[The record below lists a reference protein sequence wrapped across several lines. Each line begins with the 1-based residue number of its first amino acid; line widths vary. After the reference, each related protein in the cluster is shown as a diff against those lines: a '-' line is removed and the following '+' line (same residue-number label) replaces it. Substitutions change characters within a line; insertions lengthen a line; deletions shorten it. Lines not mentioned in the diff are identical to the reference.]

1 MADAHGILSAL
12 VPVILLLTLGVI
24 AAVASRAVGLSP
36 IVGYLVLG
44 LALSGVGLDLVADSA
59 MIATLA
65 ELGVVF
71 LLFDI
76 GLHFSLGHIR
86 EQARDIFGFGPV
98 QVLAGTFALG
108 LFGLLFGLPPVAAFL
123 VGATLAL
130 SSTAVVAG
138 LIAERHQ
145 QNCPVGLTATAI
157 LIFQDV
163 AAIFLLIVASALG
176 TGEALA
182 PAMGVALLKASG
194 AFVVAVLLARLVVRP
209 LFGLIARTRNEEVF
223 TAMALLVA
231 LAAGW
236 ATGAIGLSLTLGAF
250 LGGMIIAETPYRPI
264 IQSEIKAFRGL
275 LLGFFFISVGLSLD
289 LGALIRFWPA
299 VIGVAVLLLV
309 VKILTNAAASLVFRW
324 SVPGST
330 QLAFL
335 LAQGSEFAFVIL
347 SLPAVRALVG
357 ETTSAVLIAAVALSL
372 AVTPSLAELGRSLA
386 GRMRRRAARVADPEL
401 QPRELIG
408 PVFIAGMGRTGR
420 TLADALTEFDIGY
433 AAIER
438 DQQRLREA
446 VADGYNVAFGDF
458 SDPHSRAISAPAPPS
473 CPGRSTPISCRSG
486 RSSCSVAG
494 LAITSAGGGCS
505 WSGSP
510 SSPSPRSCAPR
521 LRPCLGCWPAA
532 ACKGWA
538 RRSLAILG
546 AAFTGE
552 ARGRAIG
559 TWAGAG
565 ALAGALGPL
574 IGGWLIDT
582 TGWRRDPCSSPAWAG
597 PGVRSPMQPRRSA
610 G

>member
-1 MADAHGILSAL
+1 VADAHGILSAL

-44 LALSGVGLDLVADSA
+44 LALSGLGLDLVTDSA

-98 QVLAGTFALG
+98 QVLTGTLALG
-108 LFGLLFGLPPVAAFL
+108 LIGLLFGLPPVAAFL

-182 PAMGVALLKASG
+182 PAMGVAVLKAAA
-194 AFVVAVLLARLVVRP
+194 AFGIAVLLARLVVRP
-209 LFGLIARTRNEEVF
+209 LFDLIARTRNEEVF

-250 LGGMIIAETPYRPI
+250 LGGMIIAETPYRPL
-264 IQSEIKAFRGL
+264 IQSEIKPFRGL

-299 VIGVAVLLLV
+299 VIGVAVLLLA
-309 VKILTNAAASLVFRW
+309 VKVLTNAAASLVFRW

-330 QLAFL
+330 QLGFL

-357 ETTSAVLIAAVALSL
+357 ETTCAVLIAAVALSL

-386 GRMRRRAARVADPEL
+386 GRMRTRAARVADPEL
-401 QPRELIG
+401 QPRELHG

-433 AAIER
+433 GAIER
-438 DQQRLREA
+438 DRKRLSEA
-446 VADGYNVAFGDF
+446 AADGYNVAFGDL
-458 SDPHSRAISAPAPPS
+458 SDPRIWEPVALHGRKLSVLTAPVFEVSEELGPTVRRLFPNLKRIAVVRD
-473 CPGRSTPISCRSG
+473 GDEAERFRSIGVLPVVDRS
-486 RSSCSVAG
+486 VPAG
-494 LAITSAGGGCS
+494 LDLAVFVLSE
-505 WSGSP
+505 
-510 SSPSPRSCAPR
+510 
-521 LRPCLGCWPAA
+521 LGVDPERIGEWM
-532 ACKGWA
+532 
-538 RRSLAILG
+538 RRQQ
-546 AAFTGE
+546 E
-552 ARGRAIG
+552 R
-559 TWAGAG
+559 
-565 ALAGALGPL
+565 ALAGSRAV
-574 IGGWLIDT
+574 
-582 TGWRRDPCSSPAWAG
+582 A
-597 PGVRSPMQPRRSA
+597 V
-610 G
+610 

>member
-1 MADAHGILSAL
+1 LADAHGILSEL

-24 AAVASRAVGLSP
+24 AAVVSRAIGLSP
-36 IVGYLVLG
+36 IVGFIVLG
-44 LALSGVGLDLVADSA
+44 LALSGIGLDLVADSS

-98 QVLAGTFALG
+98 QVLAGTLALG
-108 LFGLLFGLPPVAAFL
+108 LFGLLFGLPAVAAFV
-123 VGATLAL
+123 VGATLSL

-176 TGEALA
+176 TGEAIV
-182 PAMGVALLKASG
+182 PAMGAALLRAAG

-209 LFGLIARTRNEEVF
+209 LFGLIAGTRSEEVF

-250 LGGMIIAETPYRPI
+250 LGGMIIAETPYRPLI
-264 IQSEIKAFRGL
+264 RSEIKPFRGL

-289 LGALIRFWPA
+289 LGALVRFWPA
-299 VIGVAVLLLV
+299 VVGVAVLLVV

-330 QLAFL
+330 QLGFL

-347 SLPAVRALVG
+347 SLPPVRALVG
-357 ETTSAVLIAAVALSL
+357 ETTSAVLIAAVALTL

-386 GRMRRRAARVADPEL
+386 GRMRRRAALVADAEL

-446 VADGYNVAFGDF
+446 VADGYNVAFGDL
-458 SDPHSRAISAPAPPS
+458 SDPRIWEPVALDGRKVSVLTAPVFEVSRD
-473 CPGRSTPISCRSG
+473 
-486 RSSCSVAG
+486 
-494 LAITSAGGGCS
+494 
-505 WSGSP
+505 
-510 SSPSPRSCAPR
+510 
-521 LRPCLGCWPAA
+521 
-532 ACKGWA
+532 
-538 RRSLAILG
+538 
-546 AAFTGE
+546 
-552 ARGRAIG
+552 
-559 TWAGAG
+559 
-565 ALAGALGPL
+565 LGPVARQRFPNL
-574 IGGWLIDT
+574 KRIAVV
-582 TGWRRDPCSSPAWAG
+582 RDPEDAERFKSIGLLPVIDRSVPPGLDLAALVLGELSVDPDRIGAWMRRQQERALS
-597 PGVRSPMQPRRSA
+597 GVQA
-610 G
+610 VAA

>member
-1 MADAHGILSAL
+1 LADAHGILSEL

-36 IVGYLVLG
+36 IVGYIVLG
-44 LALSGVGLDLVADSA
+44 LALSGIGLDLVADSA

-98 QVLAGTFALG
+98 QVLAGTLG
-108 LFGLLFGLPPVAAFL
+108 LGVFGLLFGLPPVAAFL

-182 PAMGVALLKASG
+182 PAMGLALLKAAG

-209 LFGLIARTRNEEVF
+209 LFGVIAGTRSEEVC

-236 ATGAIGLSLTLGAF
+236 ATGTIGLSLTLGAF
-250 LGGMIIAETPYRPI
+250 LGGMIIAETPYRPLI
-264 IQSEIKAFRGL
+264 RSEIKPFRGL

-289 LGALIRFWPA
+289 LGALVRFWPV
-299 VIGVAVLLLV
+299 VIGVAVLLV
-309 VKILTNAAASLVFRW
+309 AVKILTNAAASLIFRW

-330 QLAFL
+330 QLGFL

-347 SLPAVRALVG
+347 SLPPVRALVG

-386 GRMRRRAARVADPEL
+386 GRMRRRAARAADAEL

-446 VADGYNVAFGDF
+446 VADGYNVAFGDL
-458 SDPHSRAISAPAPPS
+458 SDPRIWEPVALHGRKVSVLTAPVFEVSRDLSP
-473 CPGRSTPISCRSG
+473 
-486 RSSCSVAG
+486 VAG
-494 LAITSAGGGCS
+494 QRFPDLKRIAVVRDRDEAERFKSIGLLPVIDRSVPPGLDLATLVLGELGVDPDRLGEWMSRQQERAL
-505 WSGSP
+505 SGS
-510 SSPSPRSCAPR
+510 R
-521 LRPCLGCWPAA
+521 LAA
-532 ACKGWA
+532 G
-538 RRSLAILG
+538 
-546 AAFTGE
+546 
-552 ARGRAIG
+552 
-559 TWAGAG
+559 
-565 ALAGALGPL
+565 
-574 IGGWLIDT
+574 
-582 TGWRRDPCSSPAWAG
+582 
-597 PGVRSPMQPRRSA
+597 
-610 G
+610 

>member
-1 MADAHGILSAL
+1 MADAHGVLSAL

-24 AAVASRAVGLSP
+24 AAVTSRAVGLSP
-36 IVGYLVLG
+36 IVGYIVLG
-44 LALSGVGLDLVADSA
+44 LVLSGVGLNLVTDSD
-59 MIATLA
+59 MVATLA

-98 QVLAGTFALG
+98 QVLAGTLALG

-182 PAMGVALLKASG
+182 PAMGIALLKASG

-209 LFGLIARTRNEEVF
+209 LFDLIARTRNEEVF

-264 IQSEIKAFRGL
+264 IHSEIKAFRGL
-275 LLGFFFISVGLSLD
+275 LLGFFFISVGFSLD

-309 VKILTNAAASLVFRW
+309 VKILTNAAASVVFRW

-330 QLAFL
+330 QLGFL

-347 SLPAVRALVG
+347 TLPAVRALIG
-357 ETTSAVLIAAVALSL
+357 ETTSAVLIAAVALTL

-386 GRMRRRAARVADPEL
+386 GRMRRRAARVADAEL

-408 PVFIAGMGRTGR
+408 PVFITGMGRTGR
-420 TLADALTEFDIGY
+420 ALADALTEFNIEYG
-433 AAIER
+433 AIER
-438 DQQRLREA
+438 DQRRLREA
-446 VADGYNVAFGDF
+446 VADGYNVAFGDL
-458 SDPHSRAISAPAPPS
+458 SDPRIWEPLALHGRKVSVLTAPALE
-473 CPGRSTPISCRSG
+473 
-486 RSSCSVAG
+486 VAQE
-494 LAITSAGGGCS
+494 
-505 WSGSP
+505 
-510 SSPSPRSCAPR
+510 
-521 LRPCLGCWPAA
+521 LRPVARQKFPDLKTVAVVRDRDEAERFKSIGILPVIDRSVPQGLDLAVFVLGELGVDSDRIGDWMRRQQERALSGMQAVAA
-532 ACKGWA
+532 
-538 RRSLAILG
+538 
-546 AAFTGE
+546 
-552 ARGRAIG
+552 
-559 TWAGAG
+559 
-565 ALAGALGPL
+565 
-574 IGGWLIDT
+574 
-582 TGWRRDPCSSPAWAG
+582 
-597 PGVRSPMQPRRSA
+597 
-610 G
+610 

>member
-1 MADAHGILSAL
+1 LADAHGILSEL

-36 IVGYLVLG
+36 IVGYIVLG
-44 LALSGVGLDLVADSA
+44 LALSGIGLDLVADST

-98 QVLAGTFALG
+98 QVLAGTLALG
-108 LFGLLFGLPPVAAFL
+108 LFGLLFGLPAVAAFV
-123 VGATLAL
+123 VGATLLL

-182 PAMGVALLKASG
+182 PTMGLALLKAAG
-194 AFVVAVLLARLVVRP
+194 ALGVAVLLARLVVRP
-209 LFGLIARTRNEEVF
+209 LFDLIARTRNEEVF

-250 LGGMIIAETPYRPI
+250 LGGMIIAETPYRPLI
-264 IQSEIKAFRGL
+264 RSEIKPFRGL

-289 LGALIRFWPA
+289 LGALVRFWPA
-299 VIGVAVLLLV
+299 VVGVAVLLVV

-330 QLAFL
+330 QLGFL

-347 SLPAVRALVG
+347 SLPPVRALVG
-357 ETTSAVLIAAVALSL
+357 ETTSAVLIAAVALTL

-386 GRMRRRAARVADPEL
+386 GRMRRRAARVADAEL

-446 VADGYNVAFGDF
+446 VADGYNVAFGDL
-458 SDPHSRAISAPAPPS
+458 SDPRIWEPVALDGRKVSVLTAPVFEVSRD
-473 CPGRSTPISCRSG
+473 
-486 RSSCSVAG
+486 
-494 LAITSAGGGCS
+494 
-505 WSGSP
+505 
-510 SSPSPRSCAPR
+510 
-521 LRPCLGCWPAA
+521 
-532 ACKGWA
+532 
-538 RRSLAILG
+538 
-546 AAFTGE
+546 
-552 ARGRAIG
+552 
-559 TWAGAG
+559 
-565 ALAGALGPL
+565 LGPVAWQQFPDL
-574 IGGWLIDT
+574 KRIAVVRDREEAERFRSIGLLPVIDRSVPP
-582 TGWRRDPCSSPAWAG
+582 GLDLAALVLGELSVDPDRIGEWMRRQQERALS
-597 PGVRSPMQPRRSA
+597 GVQA
-610 G
+610 VAA